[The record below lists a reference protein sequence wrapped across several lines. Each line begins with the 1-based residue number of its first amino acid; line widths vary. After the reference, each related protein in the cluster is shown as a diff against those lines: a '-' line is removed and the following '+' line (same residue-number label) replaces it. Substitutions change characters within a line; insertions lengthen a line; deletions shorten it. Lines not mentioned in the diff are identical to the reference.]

1 MKSYSKNVETVLKE
15 LSSSIDGLTSKQV
28 LLNRQKYGS
37 NAITKTKGKTFLK
50 RIGEALLEPMLI
62 ILEVAVA
69 ITVGV
74 NIGKAAKGVEFDF
87 YECIGIIFAIALS
100 VSLTV
105 IMEGKSQ
112 KAFDVLN
119 SFYDLLTVKVIRN
132 GKIVTINQKDIVV
145 GDVVYLETGDK
156 VVVDG
161 RLISTTTLE
170 IDESALTGESNPVKK
185 FSDVVLPI
193 KTPLAEQKN
202 VVFSGTFVTN
212 GSGVMVVTAVGDNAE
227 IGVIASE
234 LQVKNSISAPLQE
247 KLNKLS
253 KLVATLGGVA
263 SLFVLILSIARLILT
278 NTFCFDTLQDAFLSS
293 IILIVASVPEGL
305 PTTVAI
311 ALTLNVVKLYKSN
324 ALIKKLVAAETVGC
338 VSVICSDKTGTLT
351 ENKLK
356 VKNISCSQSAKK
368 YIGYN
373 VAVNSTADII
383 KKRGEVEYVGQP
395 TEACLLEYS
404 KKFLGQNYLDV
415 RNLCKVIKR
424 VPFSS
429 EIKYMSTTVDAG
441 GNTTTYFKGAPEVLL
456 DKCVLDTSEIS
467 IIKQQIQ
474 KEQETQKRV
483 LVFAHKESDA
493 ELNALT
499 YDGYAVM
506 SDSVRKDVL
515 SSVKDCKKA
524 NIGIKM
530 LTGDNV
536 LTAYSIAHELE
547 IATNKSQV
555 AVASDLEILPDD
567 ELKER
572 LKTVT
577 VIARSTPKFK
587 LKVVRL
593 LKEMGEIVA
602 VTGDGI
608 NDAPA
613 IKHADIGIS
622 MGAGS
627 EIAKEASDI
636 VLLDNSFST
645 IVKAISFG
653 RNIYQ
658 NFQRFIK
665 FQLSVNL
672 TAVLFIVV
680 TMLLG
685 FKNPFSTLQLLWINL
700 IMDGPLALTLGLEQR
715 GFELMDKKPVKRNDN
730 LVSKKMLL
738 SIILNAVFM
747 CFALVTQYKINY
759 INCSKNEM
767 PTVIFA
773 LFTFFQLFNAFNSR
787 ELGSKSIFEH
797 VFDNKIM
804 VIAFIVTFVLHVLLS
819 QYFGGFFDTVPLDLL
834 VWCKIILVA
843 FSIII
848 LSEISKLFYRLFN
861 KFKNNDK
868 LFAKTLIKTKN
879 NA

>member
-1 MKSYSKNVETVLKE
+1 MKSYSKSSNQVLKE
-15 LSSSIDGLTSKQV
+15 LSSSTSGLSHKQV
-28 LLNRQKYGS
+28 VKNRQKYGL
-37 NAITKTKGKTFLK
+37 NAITKTKGKTLIK
-50 RIGEALLEPMLI
+50 RICEALLEPMLI

-74 NIGKAAKGVEFDF
+74 NVGKALKGVEFDF

-119 SFYDLLTVKVIRN
+119 GFYDLLTVKVMRE
-132 GKIVTINQKDIVV
+132 GKILTINQKDVVV
-145 GDVVYLETGDK
+145 GDVIYLEAGDK
-156 VVVDG
+156 IVADG
-161 RLISTTTLE
+161 RLISTATLE
-170 IDESALTGESNPVKK
+170 IDESALTGESNSVKK
-185 FSDVVLPI
+185 FADVVLPE

-253 KLVATLGGVA
+253 KLVALLGGIA
-263 SLFVLILSIARLILT
+263 SLFVLMLSVTRLFVT

-356 VKNISCSQSAKK
+356 VKNVVCSQNSKK
-368 YIGYN
+368 DIAYN
-373 VAVNSTADII
+373 VAINSTADVVI
-383 KKRGEVEYVGQP
+383 KNGTTEYVGQA
-395 TEACLLEYS
+395 TEACLLEQT
-404 KKFLGQNYLDV
+404 KKLIGQNYLSI
-415 RNLCKVIKR
+415 RSAYKVISR

-429 EIKYMSTTVDAG
+429 EIKYMSTTTVID
-441 GNTTTYFKGAPEVLL
+441 NKTVTFFKGAPEVLL
-456 DKCVLDTSEIS
+456 EKCTLNKEQIS
-467 IIKQQIQ
+467 LIKSNIQ
-474 KEQETQKRV
+474 KEQESQKRV
-483 LVFAHKESDA
+483 IVFAHKEESDA
-493 ELNALT
+493 LNALY

-506 SDSVRKDVL
+506 ADSVRKDVL

-524 NIGIKM
+524 NIGVKM
-530 LTGDNV
+530 LTGDNY
-536 LTAYSIAHELE
+536 LTAYSIAKELD
-547 IATNKSQV
+547 IASNKNQV
-555 AVASDLEILPDD
+555 AVASDLETLNDE
-567 ELKER
+567 ELKEK
-572 LKTVT
+572 LKNIT

-627 EIAKEASDI
+627 EITKEASDI

-672 TAVLFIVV
+672 TAVLFIIV

-700 IMDGPLALTLGLEQR
+700 IMDGPLALTLALEQR

-730 LVSKKMLL
+730 IVSKKMLA
-738 SIILNAVFM
+738 SIVFNAFFM
-747 CFALVTQYKINY
+747 CFALVLQYQLNY
-759 INCSKNEM
+759 IDCSKNEM
-767 PTVIFA
+767 STVIFS
-773 LFTFFQLFNAFNSR
+773 LFTFFQLFNAFNSK
-787 ELGSKSIFEH
+787 ELGSKSVFSHIFS
-797 VFDNKIM
+797 NKIM
-804 VIAFIVTFVLHVLLS
+804 LVAFLTTFVLHVLLC
-819 QYFGGFFDTVPLDLL
+819 QFFGGFFETVPLSFT
-834 VWCKIILVA
+834 VWFKTILTA

-848 LSEISKLFYRLFN
+848 LSEISKFCYRFICLF
-861 KFKNNDK
+861 KKNDK
-868 LFAKTLIKTKN
+868 VFIKTLIKSKN